1 MWRIL
6 QKCTLWTCARRS
18 PILRLSPVRAKDGER
33 FKTYLEDTDYMEA
46 IDKGG
51 ECIYK
56 AYVSKADK
64 LMNDRLKVVLNEI

>member
-1 MWRIL
+1 M
-6 QKCTLWTCARRS
+6 C
-18 PILRLSPVRAKDGER
+18 
-33 FKTYLEDTDYMEA
+33 
-46 IDKGG
+46 G